1 MSNVMER
8 IKIALM
14 LGFFPIPITIGTM
27 LNLYDPCPNGTSGG
41 IGYIFLG
48 ILQIVFIL
56 ILGIGLS
63 FITGNI
69 LFAFLS
75 AYGITVGLSSIAGLY
90 LDSSR

>member
-1 MSNVMER
+1 MSNIIER
-8 IKIALM
+8 IKLALI
-14 LGFFPIPITIGTM
+14 LGIFPIPVTVATM

-69 LFAFLS
+69 LLAFLS
-75 AYGITVGLSSIAGLY
+75 ACGITIGLSFIACLF
-90 LDSSR
+90 LS